1 MNKSTIRQKISELKI
16 NLESTDYKII
26 KCYESSLL
34 NEEMPYDLQELL
46 SIRKNW
52 RVEIDSLEFQLAL
65 APEDPEDPEIIEEE
79 LEESSENTI

>member
-1 MNKSTIRQKISELKI
+1 MNKNTIRQKISQLKI

-34 NEEMPYDLQELL
+34 NEETPYDLQELL

-52 RVEIDSLEFQLAL
+52 RIEIDSLEFQLAL
-65 APEDPEDPEIIEEE
+65 APEEPEIIEEE
-79 LEESSENTI
+79 LQESSENTI